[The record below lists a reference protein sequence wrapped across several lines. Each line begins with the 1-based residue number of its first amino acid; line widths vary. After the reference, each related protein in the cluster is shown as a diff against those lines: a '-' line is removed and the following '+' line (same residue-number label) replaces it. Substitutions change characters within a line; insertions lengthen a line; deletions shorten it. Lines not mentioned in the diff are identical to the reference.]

1 MKKFVIPLLFVAA
14 NAQATDWQHLC
25 LAKTIYWEARGE
37 SIRGQYA
44 VAQVVLNRVASPKF
58 KNTICGVVYKPRQ
71 FSWTHIHKHDRISEP
86 LAWQVAKIVAKAAIE
101 GLVPDLTH
109 GATYYHADYVRPS
122 WRKKFQK
129 TVKIG
134 KHIFYKTK

>member
-44 VAQVVLNRVASPKF
+44 VASTVLNRVKSKKHP
-58 KNTICGVVYKPRQ
+58 NTICKVVYQRNQ

-86 LAWQVAKIVAKAAIE
+86 LAWQVAKVVATAAIE

-129 TVKIG
+129 TIKIG